1 MQEEIACPGS
11 NGNVVLRAESLPFS
25 HIPGQSKLFLQYQ
38 ADPLSLKK
46 YYPSAVAS
54 HTQISERIAEVLKN
68 HEADRET
75 LCDALEE
82 TNRRIGAGKK
92 TFENIASLRQT
103 DAVAV
108 VTGQQTGLFTGPLYT
123 IYKALSAIRCAE
135 CLRGRGFNAVPIFWA
150 ASEDH
155 DFEEVSETY
164 LVDNNGGLEHLKS
177 DLNGNEQPVGEIT
190 LDASIEANISRLFQ
204 SLKHTEFSKDLRKLI
219 EKAWKPGRSF
229 SEAFEKMLAM
239 LSAEYGLIIIDPL
252 HRAIKKLAFPIYLK
266 AVQKSTEIFAALKAR
281 SDELIKDGVGVQVA
295 VEEDYFPMF
304 WHSDHGARIAIR
316 RTKEGTFRTK
326 DKSKEFTVEELSKSI
341 TAEPWRFSPAVL
353 LRPVVQDYILPTV
366 CYFGGGAEISYFA
379 QNSEVYR
386 VIDRPVTPIL
396 HRQSFTVV
404 EAKHLRTLQRYD
416 LGFTDL
422 FSGLQNLLPTIVDQY
437 LNKQTART
445 FAEVEENIS
454 IELNRLDREL
464 SEIDP
469 TLAENLAN
477 RRRKIIYHIG
487 AIRAKY
493 HRAQLRR
500 DEMIHRQIESMFNS
514 LFPNGAL
521 QERVLNIS
529 YFLNQY
535 GPRFVEWIYRAID
548 LDDKGHRVIYL

>member
-1 MQEEIACPGS
+1 
-11 NGNVVLRAESLPFS
+11 
-25 HIPGQSKLFLQYQ
+25 
-38 ADPLSLKK
+38 
-46 YYPSAVAS
+46 
-54 HTQISERIAEVLKN
+54 
-68 HEADRET
+68 
-75 LCDALEE
+75 
-82 TNRRIGAGKK
+82 
-92 TFENIASLRQT
+92 
-103 DAVAV
+103 
-108 VTGQQTGLFTGPLYT
+108 
-123 IYKALSAIRCAE
+123 
-135 CLRGRGFNAVPIFWA
+135 
-150 ASEDH
+150 
-155 DFEEVSETY
+155 
-164 LVDNNGGLEHLKS
+164 
-177 DLNGNEQPVGEIT
+177 
-190 LDASIEANISRLFQ
+190 
-204 SLKHTEFSKDLRKLI
+204 
-219 EKAWKPGRSF
+219 
-229 SEAFEKMLAM
+229 
-239 LSAEYGLIIIDPL
+239 LIIIDPL
-252 HRAIKKLAFPIYLK
+252 HRAIKKLASPIYLK
-266 AVQKSTEIFAALKAR
+266 AVQKSTEILAALKAR
-281 SDELIKDGVGVQVA
+281 SDELIKDGFDVQVA